1 MGLNSS
7 KGGCC
12 FEDLDCF
19 SSLPVPHSN
28 FPPLA
33 HSSQRVKS
41 RYFPT
46 STDSLTGNAGSRI
59 GLASGPQRRRTKNAF
74 QRTKSFLDL
83 AIVSHPAKMINGP
96 KQFPVLMHELLKSI
110 GEERAGGGFARIGVA
125 DRASPPSS
133 FACEVFTFTRIQPHR

>member
-1 MGLNSS
+1 MLLLAASAPL
-7 KGGCC
+7 
-12 FEDLDCF
+12 E
-19 SSLPVPHSN
+19 LPPVGA
-28 FPPLA
+28 L
-33 HSSQRVKS
+33 Q
-41 RYFPT
+41 PT
-46 STDSLTGNAGSRI
+46 SEVEILSYINRFLDRKRRI
-59 GLASGPQRRRTKNAF
+59 KNWFGFGPPEEKNAF

-96 KQFPVLMHELLKSI
+96 KQFPVLTHELLKSI